1 MKIII
6 RIGGR
11 NLGELASVQEQ
22 FLAEPYK
29 ESEFYSSTNLGN
41 DGVRNFLLPPTSI
54 NEYGLNKLA
63 LEVIKKEMRSGGYL
77 SKISKPPTPI
87 HSELNTEYVD
97 DVEKLMERD
106 E

>member
-1 MKIII
+1 MEIII
-6 RIGGR
+6 RTGGR
-11 NLGELASVQEQ
+11 NLGKLASVQEQ

-54 NEYGLNKLA
+54 NEEELRNFVS
-63 LEVIKKEMRSGGYL
+63 EVIKKEMRSGGYL

>member
-22 FLAEPYK
+22 FLAKPYK

-63 LEVIKKEMRSGGYL
+63 LEVIKKEM
-77 SKISKPPTPI
+77 PPEDI
-87 HSELNTEYVD
+87 
-97 DVEKLMERD
+97 
-106 E
+106 

>member
-63 LEVIKKEMRSGGYL
+63 LEVIKKEM
-77 SKISKPPTPI
+77 PPADI
-87 HSELNTEYVD
+87 
-97 DVEKLMERD
+97 
-106 E
+106 

>member
-41 DGVRNFLLPPTSI
+41 DGVRNFLLYHPQ
-54 NEYGLNKLA
+54 A
-63 LEVIKKEMRSGGYL
+63 LTKKNLE
-77 SKISKPPTPI
+77 ISCRK
-87 HSELNTEYVD
+87 
-97 DVEKLMERD
+97 
-106 E
+106 

>member
-1 MKIII
+1 MEIII

-54 NEYGLNKLA
+54 DEDELNKLA
-63 LEVIKKEMRSGGYL
+63 LEVIKKEM
-77 SKISKPPTPI
+77 PPADT
-87 HSELNTEYVD
+87 
-97 DVEKLMERD
+97 
-106 E
+106 

>member
-1 MKIII
+1 MEIII

-54 NEYGLNKLA
+54 N
-63 LEVIKKEMRSGGYL
+63 
-77 SKISKPPTPI
+77 
-87 HSELNTEYVD
+87 
-97 DVEKLMERD
+97 
-106 E
+106 

>member
-1 MKIII
+1 MEIII

-11 NLGELASVQEQ
+11 NLGKLASVQEQ
-22 FLAEPYK
+22 FLAEPYE

-54 NEYGLNKLA
+54 DEGELNKLA
-63 LEVIKKEMRSGGYL
+63 LEVIKKEMLPGGYL
-77 SKISKPPTPI
+77 SKISKPTTPI

>member
-6 RIGGR
+6 RIGER

-63 LEVIKKEMRSGGYL
+63 LEVIKKEMRPGGYL

-97 DVEKLMERD
+97 DVEKLTERD